1 MADPRN
7 KDVAGGGETDADRR
21 KHLRIDAPLKA
32 RFLNESG
39 DEQPCLVVNVSAG
52 GAKLKAKIP
61 PQFGT
66 HVVLYIDQM
75 GRFEGRVIRS
85 SGNIF
90 VVNYESRRRKSAR
103 TADSLTE
110 IVNNAKRDKDR
121 RGGPRIRQDAPARV
135 FFDDGRV
142 EDCAILDISLTGASI
157 EISPRPPLGARLIL
171 GRMNAK
177 VVRRHEKGVGVI
189 FTGAAERMD
198 DAIEETASPVPAVND
213 GSQIARTFG
222 KKPR

>member
-1 MADPRN
+1 MADPR
-7 KDVAGGGETDADRR
+7 KPKIAGDSESDADRR
-21 KHLRIDAPLKA
+21 KYLRVDAPLKA

-39 DEQPCLVVNVSAG
+39 DEQPCLVINVSAG
-52 GAKLKAKIP
+52 GAKLKAKTP
-61 PQFGT
+61 PAFGS
-66 HVVLYIDQM
+66 HVVLYIDRL

-85 SGNIF
+85 SGAIF
-90 VVNYESRRRKSAR
+90 VVNYEKRRRKSAR

-110 IVNNAKRDKDR
+110 VVNNTKRAQDR
-121 RGGPRIRQDAPARV
+121 RGGPRIRQDAPAKV
-135 FFDDGRV
+135 YFDDGRV
-142 EDCAILDISLTGASI
+142 ETCAILDISLTGASI
-157 EISPRPPLGARLIL
+157 EITPRPPLGARLIL

-198 DAIEETASPVPAVND
+198 DVIEEATTPVPTVND
-213 GSQIARTFG
+213 GPQVAKTFG